1 MEDEIITKKRK
12 IFRANIEL
20 KIMKTISEKL
30 KHEGLRLINQI
41 EVC

>member
-1 MEDEIITKKRK
+1 MEDEMITKKRK
-12 IFRANIEL
+12 IFRADIEL

-30 KHEGLRLINQI
+30 RKDGSMLINQI